1 MRERKTTTVEENPYL
16 RQKAR
21 QKLLVP
27 GARFEHAT
35 FGHRALAPF
44 CSPDYE
50 SGALAR
56 LGYPGTQFAAV
67 SDG

>member
-1 MRERKTTTVEENPYL
+1 MLKTYVPSELNSALFSVIT
-16 RQKAR
+16 QKV
-21 QKLLVP
+21 VP

-56 LGYPGTQFAAV
+56 LGYPGTHFATLA
-67 SDG
+67 DG

>member
-1 MRERKTTTVEENPYL
+1 MMHTSVTYVTT
-16 RQKAR
+16 RQKI
-21 QKLLVP
+21 LVP

-35 FGHRALAPF
+35 FGQGRLALT

-56 LGYPGTQFAAV
+56 LGYPGTADYHSLSVAENI
-67 SDG
+67 